1 MCRVIRRLGSLKTLK
16 ILVIASPVLLVPVSL
31 MVGTMRLSGTITRFL
46 IHRDTLS
53 SVHVT
58 YDDTW
63 LQAAHTRSAASGYE
77 ELYVGDQ
84 PLFEPCNTS
93 LPPGQPAWGPYKY
106 VGPFEYV
113 KGSKNPCWHSAA
125 GRLSCVPYFYLAG
138 VSKSGTSDIF
148 QRISHHPDVIVSHK
162 EHHWFDRH
170 RYYSRNL
177 DDNSSFEWYLE
188 RFRNVTQA
196 IQRDLLTSS
205 FSKKITGDG
214 SPSYFYDSLQWQRYP
229 GNENC
234 TEPRMLLPHHIRHLY
249 HEARIILSFR
259 HPVSRLYSRFLYD
272 HRKDNSSETFHSWV
286 VDGLAKYLQC
296 FRRWSLRHCA
306 YNRSLAQTVQL
317 RINENLYPVLMED
330 WLRVFPRQQLLLIRF
345 EDYCRNMSHVL
356 SRIFTFLDLAPLND
370 TEMTKIASTEK
381 IKNKGTGYK
390 SAGLMLAKTAHILQ
404 EFYQPFIRR
413 FARLVGDDSYL
424 WTDVTISHQ

>member
-1 MCRVIRRLGSLKTLK
+1 MEGKDQEEVAEWGVTSTPTLPSVMGTGVVIVCTATGALQIMTMGAVHLHHDNIQDLEVGDPPLGFLKNLED
-16 ILVIASPVLLVPVSL
+16 SCD
-31 MVGTMRLSGTITRFL
+31 RLSC
-46 IHRDTLS
+46 S
-53 SVHVT
+53 SCSCFCAN
-58 YDDTW
+58 
-63 LQAAHTRSAASGYE
+63 L
-77 ELYVGDQ
+77 L
-84 PLFEPCNTS
+84 LC
-93 LPPGQPAWGPYKY
+93 K
-106 VGPFEYV
+106 GPFEYV